1 LTDPPFTPE
10 LDMPRL
16 APLGVVAVAALLL
29 PLVACKPTESPSS
42 FILGKSPPITVDI
55 KCETG
60 VSVGLTDASGNSAWV
75 FEAHQKDPIEW
86 QVQDNIT
93 SIDISPKSAGEWPL
107 ADAKP
112 HGHGKANPAKSKVK
126 DDAKIDH
133 TYHYRIDAVC
143 RRANGTTVNVTLDPD
158 IFVW

>member
-1 LTDPPFTPE
+1 
-10 LDMPRL
+10 MPRL

-29 PLVACKPTESPSS
+29 PLVACKPRDSRSS
-42 FILGKSPPITVDI
+42 VILGRSSPITVDI

-75 FEAHQKDPIEW
+75 FEARKKDPIEW
-86 QVQDNIT
+86 QVGDHIT
-93 SIDISPKSAGEWPL
+93 SIDISPKSTGDWPL

-126 DDAKIDH
+126 DDAKDG
-133 TYHYRIDAVC
+133 TYSYKIEAVC
-143 RRANGTTVNVTLDPD
+143 QRANGTTVNVTLDPD